1 MFASRKNQSRE
12 ESYLL
17 IVKKTIVATTIKIER
32 IGIILLVPFLIR
44 IRKDRIGI
52 TKLNK
57 SIGTHS
63 ISKIAP
69 NMAGL

>member
-1 MFASRKNQSRE
+1 MLQEKTNQGE
-12 ESYLL
+12 IYLL
-17 IVKKTIVATTIKIER
+17 IVKKITVATTIKIER